1 MRQDEPRRRSK
12 LESHSARLRCEL
24 GEWHDCLRP
33 GSPDCARAVPRAEG
47 DRGCATDQVHRPG
60 GDILGTDRH
69 LSTTWVRSSSACPS
83 LAWVQVQVSSSPQA
97 TGSTHTGYF
106 SLRATECTF
115 SVVWY
120 SDDGGATFKLAKNAS
135 DPRKPAM
142 LQLQVEPC
150 LAETPSGGVLVS
162 MRNEAYHR
170 GYNTSNVT
178 CNCRGVARSE
188 DGGSTF
194 GNPRPE
200 PSLVGPVCEASML
213 SLPTAAGGRVIF
225 HANPGHGTDRESKSP
240 PDGRASGT
248 VRRSFDGGRSW
259 HGAVDINGDQA
270 FSYSCMTELP
280 QQDLVGLAYE
290 TVLPGSDTN
299 WRASANNVVFTLV
312 PKRLNGTAPL
322 ES

>member
-1 MRQDEPRRRSK
+1 VCYRSSPPTWGRQSR
-12 LESHSARLRCEL
+12 
-24 GEWHDCLRP
+24 
-33 GSPDCARAVPRAEG
+33 
-47 DRGCATDQVHRPG
+47 HRPTSLHDLG
-60 GDILGTDRH
+60 PLFVGVPIVGVGPGAGIQLSAGNRFHPHRILFAASHG
-69 LSTTWVRSSSACPS
+69 V
-83 LAWVQVQVSSSPQA
+83 
-97 TGSTHTGYF
+97 Y
-106 SLRATECTF
+106 TF